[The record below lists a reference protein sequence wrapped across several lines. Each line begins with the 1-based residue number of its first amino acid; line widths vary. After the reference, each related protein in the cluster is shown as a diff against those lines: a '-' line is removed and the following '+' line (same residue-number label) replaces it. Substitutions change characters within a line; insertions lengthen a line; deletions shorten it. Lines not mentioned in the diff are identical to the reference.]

1 MRARGPIAFT
11 GNVVR
16 HPGAVIGLVLLM
28 GLLLLVIIGPSLSP
42 FDPIRLSA
50 ERLRPPS
57 WTHPLGTDQLG
68 RDVLVRLLFGGRISL
83 QVAIVAVGIGG
94 LVGVCAGVPAGYL
107 GGKPDLV
114 VMRLID
120 IVQAFP
126 SILLALALVSALG
139 PNLHNAILAV
149 GVSSVPSYARVAR
162 GSVLGTKHLPYV
174 DAARVIGAGP
184 LDVMVRHILPN
195 VLPALVVLATTSA
208 GLAVSAAA
216 SLGFLGLGAQA
227 PLPEWGTMLNDGRNF
242 LRLAWWMATFPGL
255 AIMLMVLA
263 TNLVGDGLR
272 DALDPRLRH

>member
-1 MRARGPIAFT
+1 M
-11 GNVVR
+11 R